1 MNWGKGIA
9 LVYIAFGLG
18 MAFMVYKT
26 TQKKSEMV
34 TENYY
39 QKELVYEDVIQGK
52 RNVDS
57 LNIKPSISL
66 ENDFVKIEFPKAF
79 ASTSVV
85 GEIYFYRA
93 DNVKKDRT
101 FTINLD
107 TANIQKI
114 ESNQFVK
121 GNYTT
126 QVSWKYDNKNY
137 FYEEIINIP

>member
-1 MNWGKGIA
+1 
-9 LVYIAFGLG
+9 
-18 MAFMVYKT
+18 MVYKT

-57 LNIKPSISL
+57 LTIKPSVTL
-66 ENDFVKIEFPKAF
+66 VNNNVKIEFPKVFMSKA
-79 ASTSVV
+79 VI

-101 FTINLD
+101 FPINLD
-107 TANIQKI
+107 TTNIQQV
-114 ESNQFVK
+114 ETNQFFK
-121 GNYTT
+121 GAYTT
-126 QVSWKYDNKNY
+126 QISWKYDNKNY
-137 FYEEIINIP
+137 FYENKLNIP